1 MNNLLKVHK
10 NPEVYK
16 RVYSI
21 VFMPFYALLKLYIRL
36 DLNHKYESIVH
47 GSTLSDEE
55 INKIYDFRVAC
66 YKNKSEHLIPKD
78 PTEVENELRFDRR
91 AYHAVVK
98 DKSGKIVAVSRYI
111 PYQFEMCSLPIP
123 KKVSLSEY
131 NNYLEISRLVTSKP
145 GVGIGKRLLVH
156 AGIWAI
162 LDSIYDGFLAISRDN
177 NTEFFSHFG
186 LAKLAS
192 FKIKTRP
199 GSKYSLIKADFRL
212 ISKCTFKFFA
222 LTKNPAYQLAI
233 ALKIFSFSKFLTK
246 S

>member
-1 MNNLLKVHK
+1 MNNQLKAHK

-21 VFMPFYALLKLYIRL
+21 VFMPFYALLRLYIRL
-36 DLNHKYESIVH
+36 DLKHLYEPIVH

-55 INKIYDFRVAC
+55 IQSIYNFRISC
-66 YKNKSEHLIPKD
+66 YENKSQHLIPVD
-78 PTEVENELRFDRR
+78 STEISREIKFDRR
-91 AYHAVVK
+91 AYHAIVR
-98 DKSGKIVAVSRYI
+98 DKKGEIVAVSRYI
-111 PYQFEMCSLPIP
+111 PYQFEMCNLPIP
-123 KKVSLSEY
+123 KKIALGTYS
-131 NNYLEISRLVTSKP
+131 NYLEISRLVTSKP

-162 LDSIYDGFLAISRDN
+162 LDSMYDGFLAISRHN

-192 FKIKTRP
+192 FNIKTRP

-222 LTKNPAYQLAI
+222 MTKNPIYQLAL
-233 ALKIFSFSKFLTK
+233 AVKIFSFSKFITR